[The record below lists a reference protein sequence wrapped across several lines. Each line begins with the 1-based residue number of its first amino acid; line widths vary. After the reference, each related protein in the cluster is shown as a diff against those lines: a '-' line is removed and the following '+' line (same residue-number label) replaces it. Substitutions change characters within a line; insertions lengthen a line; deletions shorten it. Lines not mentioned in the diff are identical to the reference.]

1 MSERPAAA
9 CDIAVL
15 LERVADRVA
24 VDGHDGRSG
33 AHLERGVLDGR
44 RVVVK
49 TVDPD
54 GDLSLLLGGD
64 PSGRERRLWADGV
77 LDRLPAGTGHA
88 LIAAGWTGGRLV
100 TVMRDLG
107 AAVLSWDRR
116 ITPAELRRL
125 FGGLAAV
132 HRGFADRPPA
142 GLCDLA
148 TRLTLFAPDRLGT
161 LAERFD
167 LIAAV
172 RHGWERFAELVP
184 AAVKDAVF
192 GALRDPARLVA
203 TLGAAPPTL
212 CHGDAWLVNVALTDD
227 EVVLLDWALAT
238 RGPASLDLVA
248 FTVGCASHVDLPP
261 AAVLAAAREA
271 CRPLVDDT
279 VWDATLFWALCELGW
294 NKALDATTHA
304 DPVQRAAAADE
315 LDRWVA
321 HADAALSRS
330 SPALG

>member
-1 MSERPAAA
+1 MSARPAA
-9 CDIAVL
+9 DIATL
-15 LERVADRVA
+15 LERVVDRVA

-44 RVVVK
+44 RVIVK
-49 TVDPD
+49 TVEPD

-64 PSGRERRLWADGV
+64 PSGREQRLWADGV
-77 LDRLPAGTGHA
+77 LDRLPPGTGHA

-116 ITPAELRRL
+116 ITPAELHRL
-125 FGGLAAV
+125 FGGLAGV
-132 HRGFADRPPA
+132 HRTFADRPPD

-148 TRLTLFAPDRLGT
+148 TRLTLFAPNG
-161 LAERFD
+161 LAPLAARFD

-184 AAVKDAVF
+184 AAMAEAVF
-192 GALRDPARLVA
+192 STLHDPARLVV

-212 CHGDAWLVNVALTDD
+212 CHGDAWLVNVALAD

-238 RGPASLDLVA
+238 RGPASVDLVA
-248 FTVGCASHVDLPP
+248 FTVGCASHVDLPREE
-261 AAVLAAAREA
+261 VLAAAREA
-271 CRPLVDDT
+271 CRPLVDDA
-279 VWDATLFWALCELGW
+279 VWDATVFWALCELGW
-294 NKALDATTHA
+294 NKALDAATQP
-304 DPVQRAAAADE
+304 DPVQRAAAAAE
-315 LDRWVA
+315 LAWWVA
-321 HADAALSRS
+321 QADAALSHNS
-330 SPALG
+330 AATA